1 MINSDAGRIANG
13 KEYLGQ
19 RRSEEAVDEEVNH
32 SRTLPIVAAT
42 ITLVR
47 RGPATAV
54 PGAGFRPFVRLPA
67 SSSVHSVAM
76 GVCRQAARPLCLR
89 PASARPDE
97 KTSKAR

>member
-13 KEYLGQ
+13 EEYLGQ

-54 PGAGFRPFVRLPA
+54 PGAGFSAICPPPCFLQCPFGGNGSV
-67 SSSVHSVAM
+67 SSSSPPAMPSASV
-76 GVCRQAARPLCLR
+76 RTTR
-89 PASARPDE
+89 
-97 KTSKAR
+97 